1 MQQGKLTAG
10 TIARISVLGAIAAI
24 LFFFEVQIIGFY
36 KLDLSTLPAM
46 LGAFAMGPVAGLV
59 ITAIKNVIGLLH
71 SSSSGVGEVA
81 DLLISGTFV
90 LVAGMWYRRT
100 RTRKGALI
108 GMVLGTLSMA
118 LVGALANYYIIIP
131 FYINVMGFP
140 ESVVIGMMSAVIPA
154 IDDMFKLILFATV
167 PFNLLKGIV
176 LSVAT
181 LLLYKRLSPL
191 LHEKRE

>member
-1 MQQGKLTAG
+1 MGGVWNWFAGIGQQFTFNIIEGDRYKMLFEGLGVTLTVA
-10 TIARISVLGAIAAI
+10 
-24 LFFFEVQIIGFY
+24 
-36 KLDLSTLPAM
+36 LSA
-46 LGAFAMGPVAGLV
+46 
-59 ITAIKNVIGLLH
+59 
-71 SSSSGVGEVA
+71 
-81 DLLISGTFV
+81 
-90 LVAGMWYRRT
+90 
-100 RTRKGALI
+100 ALI

-131 FYINVMGFP
+131 FYINVMGLP